1 MDPEQMGDK
10 KFMEFANYWMQGQ
23 VGTWRLIVL
32 WLVGKCLIGRDFLSF
47 LGGEWIRL
55 NAISAF
61 DINGQGQ

>member
-1 MDPEQMGDK
+1 MDPGQMGDK

-47 LGGEWIRL
+47 LGG
-55 NAISAF
+55 
-61 DINGQGQ
+61 